1 MLIPSID
8 MKLTGQKISALRITR
23 GLSVRELQELLGLAT
38 PQAIY
43 KWQRGETLPSLESL
57 AALACILGVRIDE
70 ILFVECRAGKK
81 SLCAGRSCP
90 ASGECSVPSRGTDN
104 TEGGAYR

>member
-8 MKLTGQKISALRITR
+8 MKLTGQKITSLRTIR

-38 PQAIY
+38 PQAVY

-57 AALACILGVRIDE
+57 AALACVLGVHIDE
-70 ILFVECRAGKK
+70 ILSIDCHV
-81 SLCAGRSCP
+81 
-90 ASGECSVPSRGTDN
+90 GE
-104 TEGGAYR
+104 

>member
-8 MKLTGQKISALRITR
+8 MKLTGQKITFLRTTR

-38 PQAIY
+38 PQAVY

-57 AALACILGVRIDE
+57 AALACILDVHIDE
-70 ILFVECRAGKK
+70 ILSIDCHAG
-81 SLCAGRSCP
+81 
-90 ASGECSVPSRGTDN
+90 E
-104 TEGGAYR
+104 